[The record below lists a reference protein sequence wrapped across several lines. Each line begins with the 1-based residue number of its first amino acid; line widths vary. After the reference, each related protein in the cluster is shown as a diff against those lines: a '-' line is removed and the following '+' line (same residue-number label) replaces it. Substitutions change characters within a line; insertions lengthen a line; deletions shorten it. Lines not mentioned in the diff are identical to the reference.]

1 MNIGVS
7 EKIGVCLLTLV
18 ELLKAVL
25 SVNCVIQTTVSTQK
39 ILGQEEVGYTEAR
52 RYVML
57 KQKINTLVG

>member
-18 ELLKAVL
+18 ELLKAAL

-39 ILGQEEVGYTEAR
+39 ILSQEEVGYTEAR